1 MLNQLIIVHTNKKP
15 SAKMGFLILSAL
27 FFAFIWILILEK
39 IHYECPFLKIFHIY
53 CAGCGGTRMIHSIL
67 RLDLYQAFRYNPLL
81 FIYLICGLIYLFI
94 LIFIYIKKK
103 EIILPSK
110 YSLMIILIILL
121 LYMILRNIET
131 FSFLIPTEV

>member
-1 MLNQLIIVHTNKKP
+1 
-15 SAKMGFLILSAL
+15 MGFLILASFVLAV
-27 FFAFIWILILEK
+27 ISILILEK

-81 FIYLICGLIYLFI
+81 FIFLICGIIYLFVM
-94 LIFIYIKKK
+94 IFIYIKKK